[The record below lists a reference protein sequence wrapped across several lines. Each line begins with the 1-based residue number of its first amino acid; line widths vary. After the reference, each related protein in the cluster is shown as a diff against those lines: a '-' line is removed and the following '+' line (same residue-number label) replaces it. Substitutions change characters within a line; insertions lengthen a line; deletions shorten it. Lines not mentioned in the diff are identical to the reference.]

1 MSDIKNPVPKDVTAS
16 QTEYE
21 PVNPE
26 TLNFDIPSK
35 TIKKKKTYIEKY
47 RLDPSITNR
56 YAGWVSNPTVQPDNI
71 TEMGVPIPDKI
82 NTEFSK
88 EYQEE
93 NKL

>member
-1 MSDIKNPVPKDVTAS
+1 MQKSESNEYPQ
-16 QTEYE
+16 QTI
-21 PVNPE
+21 NS
-26 TLNFDIPSK
+26 LNNFDIPSK

-56 YAGWVSNPTVQPDNI
+56 YAVWVSNPTVQPDNI

>member
-1 MSDIKNPVPKDVTAS
+1 MQKSESNEYPQ
-16 QTEYE
+16 QTI
-21 PVNPE
+21 NS
-26 TLNFDIPSK
+26 LNNFDIPSK